1 MDLALFALRIVAG
14 LLMAGHGAQKLFG
27 SFGGH
32 GIAGTGQFF
41 ESLGLRPGQRHAR
54 LAGLSEFG
62 GGLLLALGLVTPL
75 GAAAI
80 IGVMTVAILTVHL
93 PKGLWATE
101 GGYEYNVVLIAIAFA
116 LGCAGP
122 GGWSIDHALGLN
134 TGGVGWGVA
143 ALGAGVLGGIGMLIA
158 ARGRGAAQREPEP
171 AEGRMAPS
179 PVPEPAASDARF
191 TRDPLTEPVREPAP
205 DPLDRRQ

>member
-41 ESLGLRPGQRHAR
+41 ESLGLRPGHRHAR
-54 LAGLSEFG
+54 LAGLSELG
-62 GGLLLALGLVTPL
+62 GGLLLVLGLLTPL
-75 GAAAI
+75 GAAAV

-93 PKGLWATE
+93 SKGPWSSD
-101 GGYEYNVVLIAIAFA
+101 GGYEYNLVLISIAFA

-134 TGGVGWGVA
+134 TGGVGWGLA
-143 ALGAGVLGGIGMLIA
+143 ALGAGVLGGMGMLIA
-158 ARGRGAAQREPEP
+158 ARGGGGAQRDRKP
-171 AEGRMAPS
+171 AAARTAPS
-179 PVPEPAASDARF
+179 PVPEPADGDARF
-191 TRDPLTEPVREPAP
+191 THDPATQPMREPAR
-205 DPLDRRQ
+205 DPLDRR

>member
-62 GGLLLALGLVTPL
+62 GGLLLALGLLTPL

-93 PKGLWATE
+93 PKGPWATE

-122 GGWSIDHALGLN
+122 GGWSLDHALGLN
-134 TGGVGWGVA
+134 TGGVGWGLA

-158 ARGRGAAQREPEP
+158 ARGGAAQREPEP
-171 AEGRMAPS
+171 AAARTAPS

-191 TRDPLTEPVREPAP
+191 SRDPLNEPEREPAP

>member
-1 MDLALFALRIVAG
+1 MDLALFALRVVVG

-41 ESLGLRPGQRHAR
+41 ESLGLRPGERHAR
-54 LAGLSEFG
+54 LAGLGEMG
-62 GGLLLALGLVTPL
+62 GGVLLVLGLLTPL

-93 PKGLWATE
+93 PKGPWVTE
-101 GGYEYNVVLIAIAFA
+101 GGYEYNGVLIAVAFA

-122 GGWSIDHALGLN
+122 GAWSIDNAIGLD
-134 TGGVGWGVA
+134 TAGAGWGLA
-143 ALGAGVLGGIGMLIA
+143 ALGAGVLGGMGALIS
-158 ARGRGAAQREPEP
+158 ARGGAPAEP
-171 AEGRMAPS
+171 ATRPVAS
-179 PVPEPAASDARF
+179 PVPEPATGDPRF
-191 TRDPLTEPVREPAP
+191 SREPATEPVR
-205 DPLDRRQ
+205 DPLDRR

>member
-1 MDLALFALRIVAG
+1 MALALFALRIVAG

-62 GGLLLALGLVTPL
+62 GGLLLALGLITPL